1 MSDKI
6 AEIKK
11 KLQEVVGANPNY
23 PIVAT
28 VTKVEGESC
37 SIKLVGGLELSD
49 VKLSATVTEG
59 VDYLVLEPV
68 IGSEVLVLSG
78 DGTLSNLYVIKV
90 DQISKFSFSQNGL
103 KVAFDSTDKKISIE
117 NESVS
122 LKDLFTDLA
131 NILNNLKVG
140 VVSLG
145 APSGTITPD
154 VLTLVSQFSTRINSL
169 LK

>member
-28 VTKVEGESC
+28 VTKVDGETC
-37 SIKLVGGLELSD
+37 SIKLVSGLELSD
-49 VKLSATVTEG
+49 VKLSATVSESE
-59 VDYLVLEPV
+59 DYLLFEPK
-68 IGSEVLVLSG
+68 IGTDVLVLSG

-90 DQISKFSFSQNGL
+90 DQIAKFKFSQNGL
-103 KVAFDSTDKKISIE
+103 KVEFDSTDKKVKIE
-117 NESVS
+117 NGSVS

-131 NILNNLKVG
+131 NIIINLKVN
-140 VVSLG
+140 VLAPN
-145 APSGTITPD
+145 APSSTITPD
-154 VLTLVSQFSTRINSL
+154 VIAMVNQFSTAVNSL